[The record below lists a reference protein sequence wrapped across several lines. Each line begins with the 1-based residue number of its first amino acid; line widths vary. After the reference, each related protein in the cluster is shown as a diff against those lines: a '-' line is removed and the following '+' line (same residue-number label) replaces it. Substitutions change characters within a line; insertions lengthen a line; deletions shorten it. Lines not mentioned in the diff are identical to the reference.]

1 MYLLGTFG
9 FDAAENEPS
18 KIVIIQTSRYAA
30 GRPLA
35 IAGLFAADLHVR
47 KLQRAAASHLLLS
60 SEIAESGLAR
70 TLLAKFAA
78 TGGLTLALRWP
89 YARRW
94 RRPRPNCE
102 NPAKIRQNLGKIWAK
117 SS

>member
-1 MYLLGTFG
+1 MRPIRTAQVMQECIVKDGSMLHYA
-9 FDAAENEPS
+9 DA
-18 KIVIIQTSRYAA
+18 T
-30 GRPLA
+30 
-35 IAGLFAADLHVR
+35 VR
-47 KLQRAAASHLLLS
+47 AQRRAVV
-60 SEIAESGLAR
+60 AESGLAR

-102 NPAKIRQNLGKIWAK
+102 NPAKFGQNLGKI
-117 SS
+117 